1 MRSIVGA
8 ALALVA
14 CSCLLP
20 ACSDVG
26 VDNVV
31 FVTRTNVAVD
41 LDATPPT
48 VSIGYKR
55 DELVLEPRDENG
67 RVLPVLTTV
76 STSAK
81 PLEFGANHSFATG
94 DAAIVMS
101 KYLTSN
107 AELDVVTNSPI
118 KLDDLVTALGSGL
131 PGNEISRTARERIVF
146 KTDSSLGLEVDWN
159 ASSYPNAVALGYKR
173 KEFAYVPLADS
184 KKKAGMLHLASL
196 LATAAGASQVGTPEE
211 SGIVIGQT
219 FATGFAAT
227 LMASHPAVRRA
238 LGPAIVPNYEKIREE
253 EQRLLAF
260 NTSRKNQAGL
270 VQEIVTLFNA
280 LSSEKKG
287 AVIAE
292 AKRLEIWEDEVA
304 ETVSHDNFKSRI
316 AAAIDPSKSARSGQ
330 LQSLLNFTRT
340 QWGESS

>member
-1 MRSIVGA
+1 MRSILTT

-14 CSCLLP
+14 SANLMSGCSN
-20 ACSDVG
+20 VG

-41 LDATPPT
+41 FDATPPT
-48 VSIGYKR
+48 ASIGYKR

-107 AELDVVTNSPI
+107 AQLDAVTNPTIS
-118 KLDDLVTALGSGL
+118 LTTLVTALDSGL
-131 PGNEISRTARERIVF
+131 PGNEISKTGRERIVF
-146 KTDSSLGLEVDWN
+146 KTNTSLGLEVDWN
-159 ASSYPNAVALGYKR
+159 ASAYPNAIALGYKR
-173 KEFAYVPLADS
+173 KEFAYVPLAES
-184 KKKAGMLHLASL
+184 RTKPGKLHLTSL
-196 LATAAGASQVGTPEE
+196 LATAAGASQIGSREE

-219 FATGFAAT
+219 FATGLAAT

-253 EQRLLAF
+253 QQRRILAY
-260 NTSRKNQAGL
+260 NKSLNNQEGFA
-270 VQEIVTLFNA
+270 QEINTLFNA
-280 LSSEKKG
+280 LSPPKKD

-292 AKRLEIWEDEVA
+292 AKRHKIWEDAVA
-304 ETVSHDNFKSRI
+304 ESVTHDNFESRI
-316 AAAIDPSKSARSGQ
+316 VGAIDPPDIARTGQ
-330 LQSLLNFTRT
+330 LQLLLMFTKT
-340 QWGESS
+340 Q